1 MEAALHLQPKAPAYP
16 AGRAVSEAR
25 IAVDDGYIWPIDR
38 AQMVTPAAI
47 RERMVED
54 IGREV
59 RERTEDAVVTLDN
72 LRRLGW
78 TLPQIEAHASRAFA
92 IYKAEAKVA
101 GARGA
106 QVRRDSVSRMAGEA
120 AAIVFFLGSLGIWA
134 GHFTGAL

>member
-16 AGRAVSEAR
+16 EGRAVSEAR

-54 IGREV
+54 IGRLV
-59 RERTEDAVVTLDN
+59 ADGGDAPCVTMDD
-72 LRRLGW
+72 LRRRGW
-78 TLPQIEAHASRAFA
+78 SQRQIEAHATIAFETH
-92 IYKAEAKVA
+92 KAKRIVETC
-101 GARGA
+101 RGSIT
-106 QVRRDSVSRMAGEA
+106 RRDSLPAIAASALASLVFVVSLA
-120 AAIVFFLGSLGIWA
+120 LWA